1 MPYLYI
7 VRNNMKKS
15 IKILI
20 ICILVAALITVGVIY
35 LINQTRDDELLI
47 GEERAQQIALSDAR
61 LAENQVSKLKVRLK
75 LDDGV
80 WYYDVEF
87 RTIAL
92 EYEYEIEAYTGAILD
107 KDIDD

>member
-1 MPYLYI
+1 MDRAI
-7 VRNNMKKS
+7 V
-15 IKILI
+15 
-20 ICILVAALITVGVIY
+20 V
-35 LINQTRDDELLI
+35 NQSVFRLK
-47 GEERAQQIALSDAR
+47 QIALSDAG
-61 LAENQVSKLKVRLK
+61 LAANQVTKMKTKLK

-92 EYEYEIEAYTGAILD
+92 EYEYEIEAYTGAIPE

>member
-1 MPYLYI
+1 
-7 VRNNMKKS
+7 MKKS

-20 ICILVAALITVGVIY
+20 ICVLAAAPIAGGVIY
-35 LINQTRDDELLI
+35 LIYQTRDDELLI
-47 GEERAQQIALSDAR
+47 GDERAQQIALSDAR

-92 EYEYEIEAYTGAILD
+92 EYEYEIEAYSGAILD
-107 KDIDD
+107 KDIED

>member
-1 MPYLYI
+1 
-7 VRNNMKKS
+7 MKKS

-20 ICILVAALITVGVIY
+20 ICVLIAALIVGGVIY
-35 LINQTRDDELLI
+35 LIYQTRDDELLI
-47 GEERAQQIALSDAR
+47 GDERAQQIALSDAR
-61 LAENQVSKLKVRLK
+61 LAENQVTKLNVKLK

-80 WYYDVEF
+80 WYYDVGF

>member
-1 MPYLYI
+1 
-7 VRNNMKKS
+7 MKKS

-61 LAENQVSKLKVRLK
+61 LAENQVSELKVRLK

>member
-1 MPYLYI
+1 
-7 VRNNMKKS
+7 MKKS

-20 ICILVAALITVGVIY
+20 IFVLAAALIAGGVIY
-35 LINQTRDDELLI
+35 LIYQTRDDELLI
-47 GEERAQQIALSDAR
+47 GDERAQQIALSDAR

-92 EYEYEIEAYTGAILD
+92 EYEYEIEAYSGAILD
-107 KDIDD
+107 KDIED

>member
-1 MPYLYI
+1 
-7 VRNNMKKS
+7 MKKS

-92 EYEYEIEAYTGAILD
+92 EYEYEIEAYAGAILD

>member
-1 MPYLYI
+1 
-7 VRNNMKKS
+7 MKKS

-87 RTIAL
+87 HTIAL

>member
-1 MPYLYI
+1 
-7 VRNNMKKS
+7 MKKS

-61 LAENQVSKLKVRLK
+61 LAENQVSKLKVKLK

-92 EYEYEIEAYTGAILD
+92 EYEYEIEAYSGAILD

>member
-1 MPYLYI
+1 
-7 VRNNMKKS
+7 MKKS

-20 ICILVAALITVGVIY
+20 ICVLAAALIAAGVIY
-35 LINQTRDDELLI
+35 LVRQTRNDELLI
-47 GEERAQQIALSDAR
+47 GEERACQIALSDAG
-61 LAENQVSKLKVRLK
+61 LAANQVTKMKTKLK

-92 EYEYEIEAYTGAILD
+92 EYEYEIEAYTGAILE

>member
-1 MPYLYI
+1 
-7 VRNNMKKS
+7 MKKS

-20 ICILVAALITVGVIY
+20 IFVLAAALIAGGVIY
-35 LINQTRDDELLI
+35 LIYQTRDDELLI
-47 GEERAQQIALSDAR
+47 GDERAQQIALSDAR

-92 EYEYEIEAYTGAILD
+92 EYEYEIEAYSGAIPD
-107 KDIDD
+107 KDIED

>member
-1 MPYLYI
+1 
-7 VRNNMKKS
+7 MKKS

-20 ICILVAALITVGVIY
+20 ICILVAALITAGVIY

>member
-1 MPYLYI
+1 
-7 VRNNMKKS
+7 MKKS

-20 ICILVAALITVGVIY
+20 ICVLAAALIAGGVIY
-35 LINQTRDDELLI
+35 LIYQTRDDELLI
-47 GEERAQQIALSDAR
+47 GDERAKQIALSDAR

-92 EYEYEIEAYTGAILD
+92 EYEYEIEAYSGAILD
-107 KDIDD
+107 KDIED

>member
-1 MPYLYI
+1 
-7 VRNNMKKS
+7 MKKS

-20 ICILVAALITVGVIY
+20 ICVLAAALIAGGVIY
-35 LINQTRDDELLI
+35 LIYQTRDDELLI
-47 GEERAQQIALSDAR
+47 GDERAQQIALSDAR

-92 EYEYEIEAYTGAILD
+92 EYEYEIEAYSGAILD
-107 KDIDD
+107 KDIEDEKGYRI

>member
-1 MPYLYI
+1 
-7 VRNNMKKS
+7 MKKS

-61 LAENQVSKLKVRLK
+61 LAENQVSKLKASLK

>member
-1 MPYLYI
+1 
-7 VRNNMKKS
+7 MKKS

-20 ICILVAALITVGVIY
+20 ICVLAAALIAGGVIY
-35 LINQTRDDELLI
+35 LIYQTRDGELLI
-47 GEERAQQIALSDAR
+47 GDERAQQIALSDAR

-92 EYEYEIEAYTGAILD
+92 EYEYEIEAYSGAILD
-107 KDIDD
+107 KDIED

>member
-1 MPYLYI
+1 
-7 VRNNMKKS
+7 MKKS

-92 EYEYEIEAYTGAILD
+92 EYEYEIEAYSGAILD

>member
-1 MPYLYI
+1 MQKFAGGSPRI
-7 VRNNMKKS
+7 RGNAK
-15 IKILI
+15 
-20 ICILVAALITVGVIY
+20 AG
-35 LINQTRDDELLI
+35 
-47 GEERAQQIALSDAR
+47 AR

-92 EYEYEIEAYTGAILD
+92 EYEYEIEAYSGAILD
-107 KDIDD
+107 KDIED

>member
-1 MPYLYI
+1 
-7 VRNNMKKS
+7 MKKS

-107 KDIDD
+107 KDIDY

>member
-1 MPYLYI
+1 
-7 VRNNMKKS
+7 MKKS

-20 ICILVAALITVGVIY
+20 ICVLAAALIAGGVIY
-35 LINQTRDDELLI
+35 LIYQTRDDELLS
-47 GEERAQQIALSDAR
+47 GDERAQQIALSDAR

-92 EYEYEIEAYTGAILD
+92 EYEYEIEAYSGAILD
-107 KDIDD
+107 KDIED

>member
-1 MPYLYI
+1 
-7 VRNNMKKS
+7 MKKG